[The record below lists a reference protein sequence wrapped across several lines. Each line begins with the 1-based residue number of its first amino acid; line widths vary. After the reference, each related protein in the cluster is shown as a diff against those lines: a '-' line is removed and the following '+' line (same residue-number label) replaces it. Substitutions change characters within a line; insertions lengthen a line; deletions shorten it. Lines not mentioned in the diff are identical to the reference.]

1 VSKNNVKK
9 ATTPSKMSKAVKQRD
24 INPTLKELLEK
35 MRGPWSFH
43 PTLA

>member
-1 VSKNNVKK
+1 MKCSKSKK
-9 ATTPSKMSKAVKQRD
+9 ATTSKMKKAVKQRD

-35 MRGPWSFH
+35 MRGPWIFH